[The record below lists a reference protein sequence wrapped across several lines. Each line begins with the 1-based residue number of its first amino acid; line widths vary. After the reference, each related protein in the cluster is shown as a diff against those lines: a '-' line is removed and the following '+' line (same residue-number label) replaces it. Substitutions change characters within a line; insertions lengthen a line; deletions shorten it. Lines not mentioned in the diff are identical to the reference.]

1 MEYEVII
8 RLKIDPTSSYFGID
22 QMSFD
27 GFDLQSSKSDSVEE
41 MVKDALY
48 DLDDVQVTQIT
59 AEEI

>member
-1 MEYEVII
+1 M
-8 RLKIDPTSSYFGID
+8 
-22 QMSFD
+22 D
-27 GFDLQSSKSDSVEE
+27 GFDLHQSKSDSVEE